1 MPQAISYG
9 SFIATEDAIYYV
21 GGISSDSWYTSS
33 NAYQYDPVTNT
44 WNMFVSRM
52 QNGRM
57 SPLVVWYGDFL
68 YAINGG
74 GHDNNSW
81 QPWETTEIFDLS
93 QWGEET
99 WVYTETMMFPQVA
112 MGGACADSRIWS
124 FGGVYG
130 EGISS
135 VTQYLEHGRACHT
148 QNTVDMPWL
157 QKTPTETTIA
167 PGETGYMTLNFD
179 ASLPTVK
186 SGTYRALLTLQ
197 TNDPKKP
204 TIPVTVRMDV
214 GITRTYLP
222 LVRR

>member
-1 MPQAISYG
+1 
-9 SFIATEDAIYYV
+9 
-21 GGISSDSWYTSS
+21 
-33 NAYQYDPVTNT
+33 
-44 WNMFVSRM
+44 
-52 QNGRM
+52 
-57 SPLVVWYGDFL
+57 
-68 YAINGG
+68 
-74 GHDNNSW
+74 
-81 QPWETTEIFDLS
+81 
-93 QWGEET
+93 
-99 WVYTETMMFPQVA
+99 
-112 MGGACADSRIWS
+112 
-124 FGGVYG
+124 
-130 EGISS
+130 
-135 VTQYLEHGRACHT
+135 
-148 QNTVDMPWL
+148 MPWL